1 MFKKKILCY
10 SLLFI
15 LIMLLFLPLIIS
27 CSGDAKIDGIDS
39 NTIINLIFPNVWVLL
54 ATLLAT
60 IILVSA
66 IIWLVWKPFNKKM
79 EERKAF
85 IKKELVD
92 AENAKLESI
101 AEKDKIHKE
110 YIQAQSDINKM
121 LLNANHKAT
130 VIYDEIKSD
139 AQKKAHIIQKNA
151 KAEIEMQKQKL
162 QESIND
168 EILDVAFAAVTQIS
182 KQKITKEE
190 NDKLVNDFIDELDK
204 VNL

>member
-15 LIMLLFLPLIIS
+15 LIMLLFLPLVIS

-85 IKKELVD
+85 IQKELVD

>member
-85 IKKELVD
+85 IQKELVD

>member
-1 MFKKKILCY
+1 MFKKKFICY
-10 SLLFI
+10 SLIFI
-15 LIMLLFLPLIIS
+15 LIMSLFLPLIIS
-27 CSGDAKIDGIDS
+27 CSSDTKIDGIDS

-66 IIWLVWKPFNKKM
+66 MIWLVWKPFNKKM

-85 IKKELVD
+85 VQKELID

-110 YIQAQSDINKM
+110 YVQAQIEINKM
-121 LLNANHKAT
+121 LVNATQKAT

-162 QESIND
+162 KESIND

-182 KQKITKEE
+182 KQKITKQE
-190 NDKLVNDFIDELDK
+190 NDKLVNDFINELDK

>member
-1 MFKKKILCY
+1 MFKKKFICY
-10 SLLFI
+10 SLIFI
-15 LIMLLFLPLIIS
+15 LIMSLFLPLIIS
-27 CSGDAKIDGIDS
+27 CSSDAKIDGIDS

-66 IIWLVWKPFNKKM
+66 MIWLVWKPFNKKM

-85 IKKELVD
+85 VQKELID

-110 YIQAQSDINKM
+110 YVQAQIEINKM
-121 LLNANHKAT
+121 LVNATQKAT
-130 VIYDEIKSD
+130 VIYDEIKND

-162 QESIND
+162 KESIND

-182 KQKITKEE
+182 KQKITKQE
-190 NDKLVNDFIDELDK
+190 NDKLVNDFINELDK

>member
-1 MFKKKILCY
+1 MFKKKFICY
-10 SLLFI
+10 SLIFI
-15 LIMLLFLPLIIS
+15 LIMSLFLPLIIS
-27 CSGDAKIDGIDS
+27 CSSDAKIDGIDS

-66 IIWLVWKPFNKKM
+66 MIWLVWKPFNKKM

-85 IKKELVD
+85 VQKELID

-110 YIQAQSDINKM
+110 YVQAQIEINKM
-121 LLNANHKAT
+121 LVNATQKAT

-162 QESIND
+162 KESIND

-182 KQKITKEE
+182 KQKITKQE
-190 NDKLVNDFIDELDK
+190 NDKLVNDFINELDK

>member
-66 IIWLVWKPFNKKM
+66 IIWLVWKPFTKKM
-79 EERKAF
+79 EERKAYVQ
-85 IKKELVD
+85 KELVD

-101 AEKDKIHKE
+101 AEKDKIHNE
-110 YIQAQSDINKM
+110 YIQAQSEINKM
-121 LLNANHKAT
+121 LVNANQKAT
-130 VIYDEIKSD
+130 VIFDEIKSD

-151 KAEIEMQKQKL
+151 KAEIEMQKQNLKD
-162 QESIND
+162 SINE

-190 NDKLVNDFIDELDK
+190 NDKLVNDFINELDK